1 MRQLF
6 RDHPEAC
13 DNTLLI
19 AERCE
24 VEFNTSANY
33 MPRFP
38 VPQGETE
45 DSWLIKEV
53 EAGLHYRYPDGI
65 PDKVRKQAEY
75 ETGIILQMGF
85 PGYFLVVADFINW
98 AKDNGIRV
106 GPGRGSGAGSMVA
119 YAMRIT
125 DLDRSE
131 ERRVGKECRL

>member
-1 MRQLF
+1 MQSGSTLDDPNRFKFDGDGYYIKTAAEMRQLF

-24 VEFNTSANY
+24 VEFNTAANY

-38 VPQGETE
+38 VPDGETE
-45 DSWLIKEV
+45 DSWLVKEV
-53 EAGLHYRYPDGI
+53 EAGLHYRYPNGI

-85 PGYFLVVADFINW
+85 PGYFLVVADSVSYTHLTLPTK
-98 AKDNGIRV
+98 A
-106 GPGRGSGAGSMVA
+106 
-119 YAMRIT
+119 
-125 DLDRSE
+125 
-131 ERRVGKECRL
+131 